1 MLIKETIISH
11 PWEENSEPF
20 SLLSALCC
28 ANTRAYM
35 NIYLSMYLSVYFQWP
50 KGNAGVLSPELMAE
64 KLQFCFCECI
74 AMVCGQTPVTFS
86 CVSESTFLLKYSKR
100 VPRNGWHCV
109 GLGTEGIALLQM
121 LQLLT
126 ENLGA
131 SVLWLSISF
140 LGVLISK
147 IMFITLSKKGWLH
160 NSPVSFQRQ
169 QLNANF

>member
-1 MLIKETIISH
+1 MA
-11 PWEENSEPF
+11 PF
-20 SLLSALCC
+20 PFFKHSAVQ
-28 ANTRAYM
+28 THVPTWI
-35 NIYLSMYLSVYFQWP
+35 NIYIYICIFSGQMEMQVFKSRIRGWKAP
-50 KGNAGVLSPELMAE
+50 VLL
-64 KLQFCFCECI
+64 LW
-74 AMVCGQTPVTFS
+74 VCGQTPVTFS
-86 CVSESTFLLKYSKR
+86 CVSESTFLLKYRKR

-147 IMFITLSKKGWLH
+147 IMLITLSKKGWLH
-160 NSPVSFQRQ
+160 NNLVNFQRQ
-169 QLNANF
+169 QLNANY

>member
-1 MLIKETIISH
+1 MDPLTS
-11 PWEENSEPF
+11 F
-20 SLLSALCC
+20 QQLCC
-28 ANTRAYM
+28 ANTRAY
-35 NIYLSMYLSVYFQWP
+35 IDKYLYRYEFSVAKW
-50 KGNAGVLSPELMAE
+50 KCRCLSPEFVAE
-64 KLQFCFCECI
+64 KLQFCFCEYI
-74 AMVCGQTPVTFS
+74 AMACGQTPVTFS
-86 CVSESTFLLKYSKR
+86 CVSESTFLLKYRKR

-121 LQLLT
+121 LQLLS

-147 IMFITLSKKGWLH
+147 IMLRTLSEKGWLH
-160 NSPVSFQRQ
+160 NNLVNFQRQ

>member
-1 MLIKETIISH
+1 MSLFPSLNTVLCKHTCLYEYISIYICIH
-11 PWEENSEPF
+11 VF
-20 SLLSALCC
+20 SVAKWKCRC
-28 ANTRAYM
+28 
-35 NIYLSMYLSVYFQWP
+35 
-50 KGNAGVLSPELMAE
+50 LSPELVAE

-86 CVSESTFLLKYSKR
+86 CVSESTFLLKCRKR
-100 VPRNGWHCV
+100 VPRNGWYCV

-160 NSPVSFQRQ
+160 NNPASFQR
-169 QLNANF
+169 